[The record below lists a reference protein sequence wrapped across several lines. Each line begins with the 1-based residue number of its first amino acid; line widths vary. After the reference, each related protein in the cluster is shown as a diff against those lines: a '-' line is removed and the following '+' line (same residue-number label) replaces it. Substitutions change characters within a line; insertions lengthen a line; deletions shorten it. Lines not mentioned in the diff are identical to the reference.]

1 VKKKKKSSKAELNMS
16 RIIGVFG
23 MLAFVAAT
31 ATAFSTPSNV
41 LRPAARLP
49 LASSRNN
56 PSITSLK
63 ALDLTILKYYDI
75 PSGSV
80 YLDKRT
86 QHTHIHTYL

>member
-1 VKKKKKSSKAELNMS
+1 
-16 RIIGVFG
+16 
-23 MLAFVAAT
+23 
-31 ATAFSTPSNV
+31 V